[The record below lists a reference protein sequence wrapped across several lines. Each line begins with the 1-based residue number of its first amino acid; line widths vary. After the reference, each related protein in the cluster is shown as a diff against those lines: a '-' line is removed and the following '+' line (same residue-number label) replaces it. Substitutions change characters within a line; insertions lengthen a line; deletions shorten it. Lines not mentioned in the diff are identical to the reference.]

1 MYLLNALGVDAY
13 RGATQLNIVEPLN
26 GNRHPLI
33 APQADHT
40 DHPDAEAG
48 GQGSRYL
55 QVKSSSGDHIPAV
68 NKQYPHEA
76 KYLVDHVLYLPVN
89 KLVPFH
95 VLDRML
101 RAIHI
106 AVALDKSSGTEKVKT
121 VLPSK
126 L

>member
-13 RGATQLNIVEPLN
+13 RGATQLNIVEPAN
-26 GNRHPLI
+26 GSPDPLM
-33 APQADHT
+33 ASQKDCKVPQDGK
-40 DHPDAEAG
+40 PN
-48 GQGSRYL
+48 L
-55 QVKSSSGDHIPAV
+55 QESQEVDSCPPSHVPAV

-95 VLDRML
+95 ALNGML
-101 RAIHI
+101 RAIRT
-106 AVALDKSSGTEKVKT
+106 AVALDKSSGDDKVKV